1 MPASAATALPPAGV
15 ISILIAPPARHVPMC
30 LISSATHLPV
40 AYNMSVSLLRIFIG
54 RTRPTF
60 PVSSPMPLFDWP
72 SQAVMQRIEAG
83 RSGRLRLI
91 DCTRITSPE
100 FPIDKQFMMV
110 LFNVPQSRVC
120 CKWLPHASNSQPDDS
135 ITTRRRTT

>member
-15 ISILIAPPARHVPMC
+15 ISILIAPPARHLPMC
-30 LISSATHLPV
+30 LET
-40 AYNMSVSLLRIFIG
+40 
-54 RTRPTF
+54 
-60 PVSSPMPLFDWP
+60 
-72 SQAVMQRIEAG
+72 G

-91 DCTRITSPE
+91 DCTRIISPE